1 MEIMRAST
9 VRNYSNDYKKKR
21 IERFEKTLDIDK
33 INANFIRAAET
44 GEKSITMPLDEEWEY
59 EALIYF
65 RNLGYLATYAA
76 GHLLLT
82 W

>member
-9 VRNYSNDYKKKR
+9 VRNYSNNCKKKR
-21 IERFEKTLDIDK
+21 MKEFEKTLDINK

-44 GEKSITMPLDEEWEY
+44 GEKSITMPLDEEWES
-59 EALIYF
+59 EASRYF
-65 RNLGYLATYAA
+65 RNLGYITIYNE
-76 GHLLLT
+76 GHLILA